1 MRTRV
6 VHRCVGAR
14 EQNNKGVRQQLNRVQ
29 NMHPACRC
37 VGLRYRRFTHQ
48 ALQLP
53 GLWLMCRGTR
63 HKFAQSLSLLC
74 AFSCNKTEA
83 LPSGRTRSSCKLQR
97 LWTNPDVGQ
106 ANTAQRAAMTI
117 LARHMRM
124 LSGPQGRNRKYPA
137 AVSEAAS
144 VATMTRLLARNNRG
158 DCSLKGDQSSP
169 RGRVVESEC
178 CIRRNTQSASRWLC
192 CQASR

>member
-1 MRTRV
+1 MFKTCTPRV
-6 VHRCVGAR
+6 
-14 EQNNKGVRQQLNRVQ
+14 GVL
-29 NMHPACRC
+29 AC
-37 VGLRYRRFTHQ
+37 GTGGSHIK
-48 ALQLP
+48 LP
-53 GLWLMCRGTR
+53 SLTLTCRGTR

-117 LARHMRM
+117 LARHKRM
-124 LSGPQGRNRKYPA
+124 LSRPHGRNRKYQA
-137 AVSEAAS
+137 VVSEAVS
-144 VATMTRLLARNNRG
+144 VAATTLLLARNIR
-158 DCSLKGDQSSP
+158 DHCSLKGDQSSP

-192 CQASR
+192 IQASR